1 MINALILRRPNGGH
15 PNFSP
20 PFHPVADVV
29 DHDRRNGLLALQIS
43 LGDAMGTIK
52 QFGPTWS

>member
-1 MINALILRRPNGGH
+1 
-15 PNFSP
+15 
-20 PFHPVADVV
+20 VADVV
-29 DHDRRNGLLALQIS
+29 DHDRRNGPLALQIS

>member
-1 MINALILRRPNGGH
+1 MGGIPISVH
-15 PNFSP
+15 HSIRWRI
-20 PFHPVADVV
+20 VV
-29 DHDRRNGLLALQIS
+29 DHDRRNGPLALQIS